1 MKTVIRNSYTPQ
13 IGDYCDT
20 IVVDRESWIKYIF
33 DCDGVFTEWSRGK
46 TITSLEDY
54 REKYKDTDVFST
66 GVVKEKFDSIDAIDE
81 DLQTQIDDIKA
92 ASDVV
97 DIVGTYADLQNY
109 DTSKLNDND
118 IIKVLDDETH
128 DNDVTYYRW
137 STGTQSFT
145 YIGSVTF
152 DTQLS
157 FTSTNPLENQA
168 VTRAIYADGIEG
180 QSISRGIDINNKNL
194 GGPWY
199 TNIGTYTDSTDAPRY
214 DQSVAIGF
222 SSKAANYNS
231 TAVGFRNTAS
241 GVYSNA
247 IGFTNTASGTDS
259 NAIGFNNTAS
269 GNDSAALG
277 FRNTASGEMASAIG
291 VSNTAS
297 GEYSLATGEGAS
309 AEGASAIAIGHFPV
323 ARNTDDIVIGT
334 SASTQAGYT
343 NSVVI
348 GKSAQSKGN
357 NNVVVGPNSSATS
370 VSGSA
375 NNTVAIGSSVYPG
388 KDYMVSIGS
397 GIYGGETGGVA
408 IGANTAA
415 RGTDSVAL
423 GKGSIAS
430 AANTVSVGDGSAQTP
445 LYRRI
450 TNVDDAVD
458 AHDAITKSQ
467 LDTAT
472 AVMAGATSSTAGA
485 KGLVPAP
492 VAGDQGKFLKGD
504 GTWGEI
510 QIPQVRT
517 TLYLTDN
524 IPNLPS
530 SFNIYKDELCSDP
543 ITWAELYDLLD
554 SNTGMDVIIRVVS
567 AVDSVFNIVSYEHRT
582 DQFGVID
589 ASNEYGAPA
598 AYYFHADYNDMS
610 TRSKFVVE
618 TQSFGG
624 GLTELSYG
632 NSTWNDFITAYQA
645 GKIVYCRASS
655 NSNPATGSQGRK
667 AFMAYVNN
675 ATTPTEV
682 EFQYVRSVSTKTS
695 SQPVDQ
701 VYVYKLTSS
710 GVWTVETRDMG
721 PKIAQGTNTTVSYA
735 NGTYTVSATDTT
747 YSAFTGAT
755 SGADGAAGL
764 VPKPLIAD
772 KDKYL
777 KGDGTWATVQSGQ
790 DALIIREWS

>member
-46 TITSLEDY
+46 TITSLDDY

-66 GVVKEKFDSIDAIDE
+66 GVVKEKFDSLDAIDE
-81 DLQTQIDDIKA
+81 GLQTQIDDIKA

-118 IIKVLDDETH
+118 IIKVLADETH

-137 STGTQSFT
+137 STSTQSFT

-231 TAVGFRNTAS
+231 TAVGFSSIAS

-247 IGFTNTASGTDS
+247 IGFRNTASGSDS

-269 GNDSAALG
+269 GDNSAALG
-277 FRNTASGEMASAIG
+277 F
-291 VSNTAS
+291 SNTAS
-297 GEYSLATGEGAS
+297 GGMASALGVANTASGDYSLATGEGAA

-334 SASTQAGYT
+334 SASTQAGFT

-370 VSGSA
+370 VNGSV
-375 NNTVAIGSSVYPG
+375 NNTVAIGSTVYPG
-388 KDYMVSIGS
+388 KDNMVSIGT
-397 GIYGGETGGVA
+397 GIYGGEAGGVA

-415 RGTDSVAL
+415 RGIDSVAL

-430 AANTVSVGDGSAQTP
+430 VANTVSVGDGSAQTP

-450 TNVDDAVD
+450 MNVDDAVD
-458 AHDAITKSQ
+458 DHDAITKYQ
-467 LDTAT
+467 LDTAIAGV
-472 AVMAGATSSTAGA
+472 AVPVMTGATASTAGTQ
-485 KGLVPAP
+485 GSVPAP
-492 VAGDQGKFLKGD
+492 AAGSQGKFLRGD
-504 GTWGEI
+504 A
-510 QIPQVRT
+510 
-517 TLYLTDN
+517 
-524 IPNLPS
+524 
-530 SFNIYKDELCSDP
+530 
-543 ITWAELYDLLD
+543 TWAGPLVEL
-554 SNTGMDVIIRVVS
+554 T
-567 AVDSVFNIVSYEHRT
+567 
-582 DQFGVID
+582 
-589 ASNEYGAPA
+589 YGSSTWQDFLNA
-598 AYYFHADYNDMS
+598 YND
-610 TRSKFVVE
+610 
-618 TQSFGG
+618 
-624 GLTELSYG
+624 
-632 NSTWNDFITAYQA
+632 NA
-645 GKIVYCRASS
+645 IVYCKASS
-655 NSNPATGSQGRK
+655 GSNPGIGTLTRR
-667 AFMAYVNN
+667 AFMAYVNDSAN
-675 ATTPTEV
+675 PTEV
-682 EFQYVRSVSTKTS
+682 EFQYVRSVSSKS
-695 SQPVDQ
+695 ASQQCDQ
-701 VYVYKLTSS
+701 VFVYKLVSTGGGTWS
-710 GVWTVETRDMG
+710 VATRDMAS
-721 PKIAQGTNTTVSYA
+721 KIVAGTNMSSSYSS
-735 NGTYTVSATDTT
+735 GTLTLNATDTT

-755 SGADGAAGL
+755 SSVAGAAGL
-764 VPKPLIAD
+764 VPAPAIGD
-772 KDKYL
+772 QDKYL